1 MLDNMKTLGF
11 SWARALNPAFLLRSS
26 YRSSVRRY
34 EATRAGISL
43 GVDAA
48 WTALILVDCKAGR
61 AGKDRAEDMS
71 VPAEKAALC
80 DGSQQRQL
88 QAEASKA
95 ARRKSLRKSPRSAG
109 EISEWRD
116 DGG

>member
-26 YRSSVRRY
+26 YRSSIRRY

-88 QAEASKA
+88 QAEARLQGGKA
-95 ARRKSLRKSPRSAG
+95 EVAAQESTFCRRNIGMER
-109 EISEWRD
+109 
-116 DGG
+116 